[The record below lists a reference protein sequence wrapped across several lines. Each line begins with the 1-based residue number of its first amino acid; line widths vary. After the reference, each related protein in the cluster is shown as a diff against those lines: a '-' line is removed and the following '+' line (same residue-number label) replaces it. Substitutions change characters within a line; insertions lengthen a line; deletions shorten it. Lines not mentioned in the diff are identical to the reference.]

1 LRKRLKKKLT
11 TDLPAESVSKV
22 YSAFDI
28 VGDVAIIK
36 TNQLNPE
43 EAKAAAK
50 KILAIHKN
58 MKAVYTQSGA
68 IKSGFRDRELKLLAG
83 EEKSTVVH
91 TESGCTFRVDIA
103 KCYFSPRL
111 SCERTRIAKLV
122 QAGEVVV
129 NMFAGVGCF
138 SIIIAKTVP
147 QVKVYSID
155 VNPSAFEFMV
165 ENVRKNRV
173 YGIVQPLVGDAK
185 TVIEAQLMGLADRVL
200 MPLPEL
206 ALQYLP
212 SALMA
217 LKPRGGWI
225 HFHYFLHATP
235 TEDPVEKTKEQA
247 AARLDSLGVKYVFDY
262 GRVIRSTGPYWWHIV
277 LDVKVSGV
285 PSKF

>member
-11 TDLPAESVSKV
+11 ADLAADALSKV
-22 YSAFDI
+22 YSAFDT

-36 TNQLNPE
+36 TSQFNPE
-43 EAKAAAK
+43 EAKAIAD
-50 KILAIHKN
+50 KILANHKH

-83 EEKSTVVH
+83 EEKTTVVH
-91 TESGCTFRVDIA
+91 TESGCNFKVDIA

-122 QAGEVVV
+122 QDGEVVV

-138 SIIIAKTVP
+138 SVLIAKKAP
-147 QVKVYSID
+147 EVKVYSID

-173 YGIVQPLVGDAK
+173 YGKVVPLLGDAK
-185 TVIEAQLMGLADRVL
+185 AIVETQLVGVADRVL

-217 LKPRGGWI
+217 LKPAGGWI
-225 HFHYFLHATP
+225 HLHYFLHAAP
-235 TEDPVEKTKEQA
+235 TEDPIEKTKVQA
-247 AARLDSLGVKYVFDY
+247 AAKLDSLGVKYAFEY
-262 GRVIRSTGPYWWHIV
+262 GRVVRSTGPYWWHIV
-277 LDVKVSGV
+277 LDIKVFGL